1 MVDFVVTL
9 KMLDTIFLTLLIM
22 WLFVLVQMKVFFN
35 L

>member
-22 WLFVLVQMKVFFN
+22 WLFVLAQMITLF
-35 L
+35 